1 MIRKHKHG
9 ILFVIGSGLIF
20 GSVFFAGNFL
30 LSLQNGTVAAAKNV
44 VSLTSASSRVV
55 SSGSANKAASSAIN
69 TPVTSSAGTITTDK
83 AVTNTTQAVS
93 VCGSAN
99 KGKFSNAPSENL
111 CAAPSV
117 LKDSVSAMDTGWQW
131 SCLNPN
137 TQKSVTCQ
145 ASIIATIS
153 TTPTMTSS
161 LVSTASTNAKGSA
174 KINSTSV
181 SSSSNNVVAAAAS
194 EIKLSGTITKPKAGD
209 VVDGKALVF
218 SVTTTG
224 ASKVEISVVRAG
236 ASTSLYVG
244 SAEKISDNA
253 WILAKDGSDLL
264 PNGKNDV
271 TAKISNQT
279 GSIDSSSVTFTVDTP
294 VVNSTTGT
302 ATTTTTS
309 TTATNTSDTN
319 QTSTSAT
326 TTGTGTA
333 KSDATTTTTN
343 TNTNTNTSKDAATVP
358 ENTNQIDPNLDSDND
373 GLTDVEE
380 LRIGTDPHNPDTD
393 GDGYLDGDEVKNGF
407 DPLKASDGKKS
418 DKIMFQSPKEQGPVK
433 VEYSVSSVAAVDTS
447 TTSVDA
453 AKSDTSGSAN
463 SSKKIKLQGKGL
475 PNAFVTVYIFS
486 NDPVIVTVK
495 TNANGDWEYVLDKNI
510 ENGNHEAY
518 VAVTDNTGKI
528 TAKSQPLFFV
538 KTAQAVELAS
548 SLDTAAKNIP
558 QNQSPIERSQ
568 GDFLIFSFSI
578 IIFFVGISMLV
589 TAIILRKRQIIH
601 E

>member
-1 MIRKHKHG
+1 MIRKHKHN
-9 ILFVIGSGLIF
+9 ILFVIGLSLVF

-30 LSLQNGTVAAAKNV
+30 LSLQSGTVAAAKNV
-44 VSLTSASSRVV
+44 ANLASPSSHVVSGNSASKAV
-55 SSGSANKAASSAIN
+55 SSTTANI
-69 TPVTSSAGTITTDK
+69 PVTSSAGIITTDK

-93 VCGSAN
+93 NCGSAN

-111 CAAPSV
+111 CAPPSV
-117 LKDSVSAMDTGWQW
+117 LKDSVSATDTGWQW

-137 TQKSVTCQ
+137 AQKSVTCQ
-145 ASIIATIS
+145 ASIIATTS
-153 TTPTMTSS
+153 KTPTATSS
-161 LVSTASTNAKGSA
+161 SVSTVSTNTSGGAKN
-174 KINSTSV
+174 ISTSV
-181 SSSSNNVVAAAAS
+181 SSSSNNVAAIAAS

-253 WILAKDGSDLL
+253 WRLAKDGSDLL
-264 PNGKNDV
+264 PNGKYDV

-294 VVNSTTGT
+294 VVNSTTG
-302 ATTTTTS
+302 
-309 TTATNTSDTN
+309 N
-319 QTSTSAT
+319 
-326 TTGTGTA
+326 
-333 KSDATTTTTN
+333 ATTTTTN
-343 TNTNTNTSKDAATVP
+343 KTGANTTTTNQTNTSAAASETGVVKSDTAANNSKDATTVA
-358 ENTNQIDPNLDSDND
+358 ENINQIDPNLDSDND

-380 LRIGTDPHNPDTD
+380 LRIGTDLHNPDTD

-418 DKIMFQSPKEQGPVK
+418 DKIMFQSPKDQGAVK
-433 VEYSVSSVAAVDTS
+433 AEYSVSSVAAVDTS

-453 AKSDTSGSAN
+453 AKSDTNGSAN

-495 TNANGDWEYVLDKNI
+495 TNANGDWEYVLDKNL
-510 ENGNHEAY
+510 ENGNHEVY

-538 KTAQAVELAS
+538 KTAQAVELTS
-548 SLDTAAKNIP
+548 NLDTAAKNIP

-568 GDFLIFSFSI
+568 GNFLIFSFSI

-589 TAIILRKRQIIH
+589 TAIILRKKQLIN

>member
-264 PNGKNDV
+264 PNGKYDV

-294 VVNSTTGT
+294 VVNSTTG
-302 ATTTTTS
+302 
-309 TTATNTSDTN
+309 N
-319 QTSTSAT
+319 
-326 TTGTGTA
+326 
-333 KSDATTTTTN
+333 ATTTTTN
-343 TNTNTNTSKDAATVP
+343 KTGANTTTTNQTNTSAAASETGVVKSDTAANNSKDATTVA
-358 ENTNQIDPNLDSDND
+358 ENINQIDPNLDSDND